1 MLKFL
6 NIVNFAVIPQLRVE
20 LHEGLNLLTGET
32 GAGKSIIVDA
42 LSLLLGARSS
52 PVIIR
57 TGERSALVEG
67 TFELKSARAE
77 AVRSMLGT
85 IGISYDLADAL
96 TIRRELQASGRNRIF
111 VNDQNVTAATLKA
124 LQPYLL
130 EIHGQGEQQALMSP
144 RAQLRLLDAGGGCDG
159 LRAVVAEI
167 YVRWKQLME
176 SLRSLDRDEIERA
189 RTLDLIRYQLS
200 ELERINP
207 QPEEEEALAA
217 EKRLLLHAAS
227 AVELN
232 GKAYAALYESDESVL
247 ERLALIRRWLQ
258 DLESLDPSVLPILE
272 ALATA
277 TISLMDAAESLRQ
290 HGAGL
295 ISSPERLA
303 EIENRLAEL
312 ERLKRKYGRSTQGL
326 QAIRAELAA
335 RLDELENWTAR
346 ENELLKERES
356 LEREY
361 GLATAKL
368 TACRQSFAPQ
378 LAGRVAA
385 GLKSVALDRAHFS
398 IQVETARREA
408 GWAEE
413 SVSEE
418 EEPAAAYWTPNGA
431 DRIQFMFS
439 ANLGEEERP
448 LRRIASGGELSRL
461 MLLLRTSTQA
471 ESSPAKTQAD
481 SGTLVFDEID
491 AGIGGRAA
499 ESVGRR
505 LKLLAA
511 TQQVLC
517 VTHQPQI
524 ARFADHHYVVEKHAA
539 DGRTMTV
546 LREVKDE
553 ARIGELARMIGGAD
567 DIATARET
575 ARWMIESASER
586 EDFVPAADASGRKQ
600 RGLRERIKR
609 GA

>member
-57 TGERSALVEG
+57 TGERAALVEG
-67 TFELKSARAE
+67 TFELKSVRAE

-85 IGISYDLADAL
+85 IGIGFDVDDAL
-96 TIRRELQASGRNRIF
+96 TIRRELQVSGRNRIF

-124 LQPYLL
+124 LQQYLL

-144 RAQLRLLDAGGGCDG
+144 RAQLRLLDAVGGCDG
-159 LRAVVAEI
+159 LRAVVSET
-167 YVRWKQLME
+167 YGRWRRIME
-176 SLRSLDRDEIERA
+176 SLRTLDRDEFERA
-189 RTLDLIRYQLS
+189 RTLDLLRYQLS

-207 QPEEEEALAA
+207 LPEEEEALAA
-217 EKRLLLHAAS
+217 EKRLLMHAAN

-232 GKAYAALYESDESVL
+232 AKAYAALYESDESVL

-258 DLESLDPSVLPILE
+258 DLESLDPRVLPILE

-295 ISSPERLA
+295 VSSPERLA
-303 EIENRLAEL
+303 EIDNRLAEL
-312 ERLKRKYGRSTQGL
+312 ERLKRKYGRSLHGL
-326 QAIRAELAA
+326 QEIRAELAA
-335 RLDELENWTAR
+335 RLNELENWTAR

-368 TACRQSFAPQ
+368 TACRQAVAPQ
-378 LAGRVAA
+378 LAARVSA

-398 IQVETARREA
+398 INVETARLEA
-408 GWAEE
+408 GWSEE
-413 SVSEE
+413 SATEE
-418 EEPAAAYWTPNGA
+418 EEPAAYWTTNGA
-431 DRIQFMFS
+431 DRVQFMFS

-448 LRRIASGGELSRL
+448 LKRIASGGELSRL

-471 ESSPAKTQAD
+471 ESSQAKTQAED
-481 SGTLVFDEID
+481 STLVFDEID
-491 AGIGGRAA
+491 VGIGGRAA

-539 DGRTMTV
+539 AGRTMTV

-553 ARIGELARMIGGAD
+553 ARVGELARMIGGAD

-575 ARWMIESASER
+575 ARWMIESASEQ
-586 EDFVPAADASGRKQ
+586 EDSAPTVNVPGRKQ
-600 RGLRERIKR
+600 RGPR
-609 GA
+609 GRVKHGR